1 MQGWFMLIWFGV
13 SLAILVGS
21 WSARTEVIEKVWHPM
36 AYLLFPLSGAA
47 FMVDWLPPAAQ
58 KVILYLPMVHG
69 VELLREG
76 YFGSAV
82 HAHYDIAYLAFICL
96 CLNLL
101 GLAML
106 REAGRRVIPE

>member
-1 MQGWFMLIWFGV
+1 
-13 SLAILVGS
+13 
-21 WSARTEVIEKVWHPM
+21 
-36 AYLLFPLSGAA
+36 
-47 FMVDWLPPAAQ
+47 MVDWLPPAAQ
-58 KVILYLPMVHG
+58 KAVLFLPMVHG

-82 HAHYDIAYLAFICL
+82 HAHYDIAYMALICL
-96 CLNLL
+96 CLSLL